1 MAKPDIPRV
10 TYVEKPGGHY
20 DLIIANPGASQL
32 RIQSFPEHI
41 QAAVQQDFHATLTLE
56 ETRKLRAAQ
65 DIGEPA
71 YTAVWDDLIS
81 RRAADM
87 LRAEP
92 NILPGKLENGT
103 HELTSHHHPSYHEAE
118 LDR

>member
-20 DLIIANPGASQL
+20 DVIIANPDASQL
-32 RIQSFPEHI
+32 RIHGFPDHI

-87 LRAEP
+87 LRAGP
-92 NILPGKLENGT
+92 QSLPGTMENGR
-103 HELTSHHHPSYHEAE
+103 HELSPHHHPSYHEAE